1 MKEHNSGNNKF
12 NQIIWGESP
21 RSFYFSFQGTFNRLQ
36 FFGALVTLN
45 IFFKIIAEQGIFFL
59 TLFCGLIIFYAS
71 LAAIQKRC
79 RDIKQRGTI
88 FILIFSMA
96 YPINLYLRYMKEQN
110 LIIGNN
116 TEKVLG
122 VVIGLYLLVYLFL
135 LFMPGAKEKDLNLT
149 SPLLNYPKTYFMI
162 CIAICFFV
170 FFVWGY

>member
-1 MKEHNSGNNKF
+1 MKKHNSDNNRF

-45 IFFKIIAEQGIFFL
+45 IFFNIIAEQDIFFL

-79 RDIKQRGTI
+79 RDIKKRGTV

-96 YPINLYLRYMKEQN
+96 YPINLYLRYIKEQN
-110 LIIGNN
+110 IIINN
-116 TEKVLG
+116 NIEKVLG

-135 LFMPGAKEKDLNLT
+135 QFVPGAKEKDFNLT
-149 SPLLNYPKTYFMI
+149 SPLLNYPKLYFAI
-162 CIAICFFV
+162 CVAICFVV
-170 FFVWGY
+170 FLVLGY